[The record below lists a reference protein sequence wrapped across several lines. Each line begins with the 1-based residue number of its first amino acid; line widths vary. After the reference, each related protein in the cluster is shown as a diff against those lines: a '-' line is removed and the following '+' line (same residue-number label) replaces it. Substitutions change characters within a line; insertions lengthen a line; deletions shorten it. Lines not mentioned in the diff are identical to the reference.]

1 MDTFADR
8 LRTRL
13 LPALL
18 LATGVA
24 LIGSGLLSYTSAVEP
39 QPVAQALQSYVPP
52 PTPEPGLDLPDGGG
66 GGGGNEPS
74 FPPDR
79 VATRVVISKLRID
92 LPVIAQPPGSG
103 DFPLCDVALYFTDLG
118 QPGSGR
124 ATYIYAHAREG
135 MFYSMLVS
143 SQDHNGAKMIG
154 DIVQVYTSDNY
165 LFLYEIFQVRRHA
178 TDLVDAYNDTD
189 GNLWLQTS
197 EGPNASYPKLQVV
210 AKFLSADKTDPN
222 AAHPAAHPRQCQ

>member
-8 LRTRL
+8 FRTRL

-18 LATGVA
+18 LASGIA

-39 QPVAQALQSYVPP
+39 QPVARALPSYDPP
-52 PTPEPGLDLPDGGG
+52 PTLPPGLDLPNGGG
-66 GGGGNEPS
+66 GGGGDQPS

-92 LPVIAQPPGSG
+92 LPVIAQPPGAG
-103 DFPLCDVALYFTDLG
+103 DFPLCDVAMYLTDLG

-135 MFYSMLVS
+135 MFYPMLVS
-143 SQDHNGAKMIG
+143 SQDHNGSKMIG

-178 TDLVDAYNDTD
+178 TDLVDAFNDTA

-222 AAHPAAHPRQCQ
+222 AAHPPAYPRQCQ

>member
-1 MDTFADR
+1 MRSLADR
-8 LRTRL
+8 FRTRL

-18 LATGVA
+18 LASGVA
-24 LIGSGLLSYTSAVEP
+24 LLGSGLLSYTSAVEP
-39 QPVAQALQSYVPP
+39 QPVAQALPSYHPP
-52 PTPEPGLDLPDGGG
+52 PTLKPGLDLPGRDGGG
-66 GGGGNEPS
+66 GSSEPS

-92 LPVIAQPPGSG
+92 LPVIAPPPGSG
-103 DFPLCDVALYFTDLG
+103 DFPLCDVAMYLTDLG

-124 ATYIYAHAREG
+124 ATYLYAHARKG
-135 MFYSMLVS
+135 MFYPMLIS
-143 SQDHNGAKMIG
+143 SEDHNGAKMIG
-154 DIVQVYTSDNY
+154 DVVQVYTSDNY
-165 LFLYEIFQVRRHA
+165 LFLYEIFQVRRHV
-178 TDLVDAYNDTD
+178 TDLVDAFNDPD

-222 AAHPAAHPRQCQ
+222 AAHPPAHPRECQ